1 MANETLAAAQ
11 QQAATEATQGKTPA
25 QAVAT
30 PEVIIPDLTPEQAAS
45 VPGALVAN
53 SAKHQGLTKAYP
65 SKDRQQA
72 YARMRKIA
80 AQSGGKYSKMKGSD
94 GKPMDAEA
102 YITLIE
108 GANAK
113 GVPVLVKGA
122 GQYGGNFLF
131 QPTQKTPTAT
141 NTTETEKDQ
150 GGFVDWCKRNWYW
163 LVAGAAAIAV
173 GIVFLVRHN
182 RKKKSTKTV
191 TTVTPTPDNDKQTD
205 ISETDLNKNNQNQ
218 SEQTNQNNNMNGMP
232 GDGPTAGNLSEKLKN
247 GELVPETTI
256 GLGDSNQEYADKFWA
271 ESGLSR

>member
-150 GGFVDWCKRNWYW
+150 GGFLDWCKRNWYW
-163 LVAGAAAIAV
+163 LVAGAAAIAA

-182 RKKKSTKTV
+182 RKKKSTKTI
-191 TTVTPTPDNDKQTD
+191 TVTPTPTPDDSVIGAEDENLVSNQP
-205 ISETDLNKNNQNQ
+205 SNNPNKEN
-218 SEQTNQNNNMNGMP
+218 S
-232 GDGPTAGNLSEKLKN
+232 GDGNTNVDLSKLRES
-247 GELVPETTI
+247 GELYKGADVGDA
-256 GLGDSNQEYADKFWA
+256 GLNTSNQDVANRWNSQYR
-271 ESGLSR
+271 S